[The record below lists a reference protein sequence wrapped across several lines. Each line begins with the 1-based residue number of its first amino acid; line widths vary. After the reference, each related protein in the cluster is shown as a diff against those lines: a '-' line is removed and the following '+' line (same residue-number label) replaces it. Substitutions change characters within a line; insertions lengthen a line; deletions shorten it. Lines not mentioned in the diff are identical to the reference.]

1 MHKHRVRIIV
11 VIAKHRISVRDIY
24 VVGDSNRMQPA
35 FKSGINKR
43 WK

>member
-1 MHKHRVRIIV
+1 MHKYWVRIIV
-11 VIAKHRISVRDIY
+11 GIGEFRLSVRDIY

-43 WK
+43 WE

>member
-11 VIAKHRISVRDIY
+11 VIAKHRVSVRDIY
-24 VVGDSNRMQPA
+24 VVGHSNRVQPT

-43 WK
+43 WE